1 MNKKKDT
8 LMLLV
13 YLFFAFAPLGIAA
26 FWYFGSGHTY
36 EENATQTLLSFAM
49 LTPTVAVLIT
59 GLLCREKIPF
69 VGENSLQLGISLK
82 DKKWIWMLVAIFLP
96 LIYND
101 LGGWLFL
108 AIKPECFDTT
118 LFETETGLDTSLM
131 AIMPLYS
138 IVSAVLFSVGGLGEE
153 IGWRGFMMPRLEKKM
168 GIGPAVIVGGII
180 WGVWH
185 YPVNYYGHNFGT
197 GYWGEPWLGFL
208 IFTLFTIAGNAMFTL
223 GVKKT
228 GSVWTAAFM
237 HAVNNGAFGVSA
249 MFLNGENVTGIWAQ
263 STVSALVKMTPAFLF
278 GTIALIWL
286 IKLEKQEKAAKAREE
301 LQAA

>member
-8 LMLLV
+8 LMLWV
-13 YLFFAFAPLGIAA
+13 YLFFAFAPLWIAA

-36 EENATQTLLSFAM
+36 EENGTQTLLTFAM
-49 LTPTVAVLIT
+49 LTPTVAVFVT
-59 GLLCREKIPF
+59 GFLCREKIPF

-82 DKKWIWMLVAIFLP
+82 DKKWIWMLVAICLP

-131 AIMPLYS
+131 AIMPMYS

-197 GYWGEPWLGFL
+197 DYWGEPWLGFL

-249 MFLNGENVTGIWAQ
+249 MFLNGENLTGIWAQ
-263 STVSALVKMTPAFLF
+263 STVSALVKMTPAFIF

-286 IKLEKQEKAAKAREE
+286 MKLEKKEKDENKAEE